1 MKYLIAI
8 DIGGTT
14 FNCGLFSQSFKL
26 IDISTKDK
34 IRNYSNKNDVVCAM
48 INQINSLIKSNK
60 INKKNILG
68 IGIASPGPLDSNNG
82 IILETPNLRI
92 FKNYKITEEFKRI
105 LCVDCYLENDANLFS
120 LGEWYSSYKNNN
132 ILVGM
137 TIGTGL
143 GFGLV
148 INGKLYTG
156 AHGMSMEYG
165 LAPFN
170 WGIAEKKY

>member
-26 IDISTKDK
+26 IDISAKDK

-82 IILETPNLRI
+82 IILETDLGKDGTSFIPI
-92 FKNYKITEEFKRI
+92 FDQITK
-105 LCVDCYLENDANLFS
+105 
-120 LGEWYSSYKNNN
+120 
-132 ILVGM
+132 
-137 TIGTGL
+137 TG
-143 GFGLV
+143 
-148 INGKLYTG
+148 NSTTAK
-156 AHGMSMEYG
+156 
-165 LAPFN
+165 
-170 WGIAEKKY
+170 